1 MQMRRVRCEVAPLSS
16 PLLLSCLT
24 LLQSLFSATLD
35 CFLHACFAV
44 TFLCHSS
51 CASSSTLQC
60 RCFVLGL
67 SSFASAPHIT
77 TSFPNPP
84 QVPLEYQVLGYEPEP
99 FPGLTPYAPPL
110 LEQPLM
116 AGAAEEEPD
125 SAPSSVIQP
134 LDKLPTL
141 PDSVHQMPYVI
152 LEIGN
157 RWVLDCGAEC
167 AS

>member
-1 MQMRRVRCEVAPLSS
+1 M
-16 PLLLSCLT
+16 
-24 LLQSLFSATLD
+24 
-35 CFLHACFAV
+35 
-44 TFLCHSS
+44 
-51 CASSSTLQC
+51 
-60 RCFVLGL
+60 
-67 SSFASAPHIT
+67 
-77 TSFPNPP
+77 
-84 QVPLEYQVLGYEPEP
+84 PLEYQVLGYEPEP

-157 RWVLDCGAEC
+157 RWVLDCGVEWQADAVHRKHRC
-167 AS
+167 RLGQGRLLRHCCRL